1 MNTIIGELGKSHKF
15 VDLIHEIENKKSPI
29 AISGLTDVGMTQII
43 SGIHEFA
50 KKNVCIVTYNEIQAR
65 KIVEDIKNFTER
77 VVFFPK
83 KDIVAYD
90 YIAESKD
97 LPYERIETLN
107 QIVSKK
113 KFIVVTTI
121 EAIMQSMIPKETLY
135 KNPDWV
141 LHGGIGYVFPQGG
154 NILVCSEPQIG
165 TWFEINNS
173 IANKSEIKKDV
184 FTLAFNHGEK
194 PYQANYA
201 YLVVPNKRTKKEL
214 RKYLKKE
221 NITIAANDTD
231 MQVVKHNSLDICLMV
246 FYKSGMFQDRS
257 LCIEVSRPC
266 AVLLKKERK
275 GRYRL
280 HVADPGQTG
289 KNIELKISTK
299 KRSWQITFIPDKD
312 PYAGATKAFT
322 LE

>member
-1 MNTIIGELGKSHKF
+1 
-15 VDLIHEIENKKSPI
+15 
-29 AISGLTDVGMTQII
+29 
-43 SGIHEFA
+43 
-50 KKNVCIVTYNEIQAR
+50 
-65 KIVEDIKNFTER
+65 
-77 VVFFPK
+77 
-83 KDIVAYD
+83 
-90 YIAESKD
+90 
-97 LPYERIETLN
+97 
-107 QIVSKK
+107 
-113 KFIVVTTI
+113 
-121 EAIMQSMIPKETLY
+121 
-135 KNPDWV
+135 
-141 LHGGIGYVFPQGG
+141 
-154 NILVCSEPQIG
+154 
-165 TWFEINNS
+165 
-173 IANKSEIKKDV
+173 
-184 FTLAFNHGEK
+184 
-194 PYQANYA
+194 
-201 YLVVPNKRTKKEL
+201 
-214 RKYLKKE
+214 
-221 NITIAANDTD
+221 